1 MEDFDWTSFTKRI
14 AVKADLKTIYNAWA
28 QSGELQ
34 KWFLERAEFYN
45 ESNDLLSPGE
55 PVTGG
60 CSYKWYW
67 YLFADPMPGTI
78 KKANGKDFIQFTF
91 EGDCLVDVNLT
102 VNGDYTVIELRH
114 YNIPTDDRSKKYVR
128 LGCSNGWAFYL
139 TNLKS
144 IYEGGID
151 LRNKDKNLTV
161 MINN

>member
-14 AVKADLKTIYNAWA
+14 AVKASLKTIYNAWT
-28 QSGELQ
+28 QSGELK

-45 ESNDLLSPGE
+45 ESNNLLAPDE
-55 PVTGG
+55 PVMGG

-67 YLFADPMPGTI
+67 YLFADPMPGMI
-78 KKANGKDFIQFTF
+78 KAVNGKDFIQFTF

-151 LRNKDKNLTV
+151 LRNKDENLTV